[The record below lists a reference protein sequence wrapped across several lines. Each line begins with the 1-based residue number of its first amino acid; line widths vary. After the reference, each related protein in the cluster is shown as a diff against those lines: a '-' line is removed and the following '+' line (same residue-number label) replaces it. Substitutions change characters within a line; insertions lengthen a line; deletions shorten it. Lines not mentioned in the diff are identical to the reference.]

1 MPQAGNWPAV
11 KDIQQGNKV
20 KPLNLLITGA
30 GGQGIILASDIIGEV
45 AIAAGY
51 DVKKT
56 DTIGMA
62 QRGGSVLSHLRIA
75 EQVWSP
81 LIREGEGDLLLAM
94 EKLEAAR
101 WVNYLRPGGIA
112 IVNNHALPP
121 LSVSLGN
128 ARYPTD
134 DEIKGILSQITDR
147 IFFINGTERAKGLG
161 NIRTLNIFMLGCAS
175 HFMPFPVSIW
185 KESIAGRLPE
195 KVRQINLTAFDRGRK
210 EVKGVRIGKS

>member
-1 MPQAGNWPAV
+1 M
-11 KDIQQGNKV
+11 
-20 KPLNLLITGA
+20 KPVNLLITGA
-30 GGQGIILASDIIGEV
+30 GGQGIILASDIIGET

-62 QRGGSVLSHLRIA
+62 QRGGSVLSHMRIA
-75 EQVWSP
+75 QQVWSP
-81 LIREGEGDLLLAM
+81 LIRQGEVDLFLAL

-101 WVNYLRPGGIA
+101 WASYLRPGGIA

-134 DEIKGILSQITDR
+134 DEIQGILRQVADQVYLIE
-147 IFFINGTERAKGLG
+147 GTERAKELG

-175 HFMPFPVSIW
+175 LFLPFKVSAW
-185 KESIAGRLPE
+185 EESINRRLPE

-210 EVKGVRIGKS
+210 EFKGVRISKS

>member
-1 MPQAGNWPAV
+1 M
-11 KDIQQGNKV
+11 

-30 GGQGIILASDIIGEV
+30 GGQGIILASDIVGEV
-45 AIAAGY
+45 AIAAGC

-62 QRGGSVLSHLRIA
+62 QRGGSVLSHMRIA
-75 EQVWSP
+75 RKVWSP
-81 LIREGEGDLLLAM
+81 LIREGEGDLLLAL

-101 WVNYLRPGGIA
+101 WAGYLKPEGIV

-128 ARYPTD
+128 ARYPSD
-134 DEIKGILSQITDR
+134 DEIKDILRQITSQV
-147 IFFINGTERAKGLG
+147 FFINGTERAKELG

-175 HFMPFPVSIW
+175 PFLPFKVSTW
-185 KESIAGRLPE
+185 HESIARRLPE
-195 KVRQINLTAFDRGRK
+195 KVRDINLTAFDRGRK

>member
-1 MPQAGNWPAV
+1 M
-11 KDIQQGNKV
+11 

-51 DVKKT
+51 DIKKT

-62 QRGGSVLSHLRIA
+62 QRGGSVLSHMRIA
-75 EQVWSP
+75 GQVWSP
-81 LIREGEGDLLLAM
+81 LIREGEGDLLLAL
-94 EKLEAAR
+94 EKLEATR
-101 WVNYLRPGGIA
+101 WVSFLRPGGIA

-134 DEIKGILSQITDR
+134 EEIKGILGQITDR
-147 IFFINGTERAKGLG
+147 IFFINGTARAKELG

-175 HFMPFPVSIW
+175 RFMPFPVSVW

>member
-1 MPQAGNWPAV
+1 M
-11 KDIQQGNKV
+11 

-30 GGQGIILASDIIGEV
+30 GGQGIILASDIIGET

-62 QRGGSVLSHLRIA
+62 QRGGSVVSHMRIA
-75 EQVWSP
+75 RQVWSP
-81 LIREGEGDLLLAM
+81 IIRQGQVDLLLAL

-101 WVNYLRPGGIA
+101 WASYLRPGGIA

-128 ARYPTD
+128 ARYPGD
-134 DEIKGILSQITDR
+134 DEIQNILRQVTDQV
-147 IFFINGTERAKGLG
+147 FFINGTERAKALG

-175 HFMPFPVSIW
+175 LFLPFKVSIW
-185 KESIAGRLPE
+185 KESITRRLPE

-210 EVKGVRIGKS
+210 EVKGVRISKS

>member
-1 MPQAGNWPAV
+1 M
-11 KDIQQGNKV
+11 
-20 KPLNLLITGA
+20 KPVNLLITGA
-30 GGQGIILASDIIGEV
+30 GGQGIILASDIIGET

-62 QRGGSVLSHLRIA
+62 QRGGNVLSHMRIA
-75 EQVWSP
+75 QQVWSP
-81 LIREGEGDLLLAM
+81 LIRQGGVDLLLAF

-101 WVNYLRPGGIA
+101 WASYLRPGGIA

-134 DEIKGILSQITDR
+134 EEIKGILRQVTDQVY
-147 IFFINGTERAKGLG
+147 FIEGTERAKELG
-161 NIRTLNIFMLGCAS
+161 NIRMLNIFMLGCAS
-175 HFMPFPVSIW
+175 LFLPLKVNTW
-185 KESIAGRLPE
+185 EESINRCLPE
-195 KVRQINLTAFDRGRK
+195 KVRQANLTAFDRGRK
-210 EVKGVRIGKS
+210 EFKGVRISKS

>member
-1 MPQAGNWPAV
+1 M
-11 KDIQQGNKV
+11 
-20 KPLNLLITGA
+20 KPVNLLITGA
-30 GGQGIILASDIIGEV
+30 GGQGIILASDIIGET

-62 QRGGSVLSHLRIA
+62 QRGGSVLSHMRIA
-75 EQVWSP
+75 QQVWSP
-81 LIREGEGDLLLAM
+81 LIRQGEVDLLLAL

-101 WVNYLRPGGIA
+101 WASYLRPGGIA

-134 DEIKGILSQITDR
+134 DEIQGILRQVADQVYLIE
-147 IFFINGTERAKGLG
+147 GTERAKELG

-175 HFMPFPVSIW
+175 LFLPFKVSAW
-185 KESIAGRLPE
+185 EESINRRLPE

-210 EVKGVRIGKS
+210 EFKGVRISKS

>member
-1 MPQAGNWPAV
+1 
-11 KDIQQGNKV
+11 V

-30 GGQGIILASDIIGEV
+30 GGQGIILASDIVGEV
-45 AIAAGY
+45 AIAAGC

-62 QRGGSVLSHLRIA
+62 QRGGSVLSHMRIA
-75 EQVWSP
+75 RKVWSP
-81 LIREGEGDLLLAM
+81 LIREGEGDLLLAL

-101 WVNYLRPGGIA
+101 WAGYLKPEGIV

-128 ARYPTD
+128 ARYPSD
-134 DEIKGILSQITDR
+134 DEIKDILRQITSQV
-147 IFFINGTERAKGLG
+147 FFINGTERAKELG

-175 HFMPFPVSIW
+175 PFLPFKVSTW
-185 KESIAGRLPE
+185 HESIARRLPE
-195 KVRQINLTAFDRGRK
+195 KVRDINLTAFDRGRK